1 MLLRMPAVI
10 VLATGGTI
18 ASRHDDSG
26 AAVPAD
32 AGAALVATAGAVPGV
47 DVTVRDVTATDSSA
61 LTLDQLDEIRAA
73 VTDALCDPDV
83 AGVVVTHGTDT
94 MEETSL
100 LVDLAHA
107 DPRPVVFTGAQHPAD
122 SPAADGPANLA
133 EAIAVAADPAYRG
146 LGVLLSFA
154 GNVQTVRGLAKVSTV
169 APQPFAGG
177 LPVAELEG
185 TAPHRLLTKQA
196 PIADVRVDVVASYPG
211 ADGALVDAAVAA
223 GARGIVLAG
232 TGSGNTTVALADA
245 VRRALDAGVVVVVST
260 RIASGPVDAAYGG
273 GGGAADLVATGALLS
288 RRLRPGQAR
297 IVLLALLAAGVGPR
311 WIGAYLGR

>member
-1 MLLRMPAVI
+1 MPEVI

-18 ASRHDDSG
+18 ASRHDDTG

-32 AGAALVATAGAVPGV
+32 GGAALVGAAGDVPGV
-47 DVTVRDVTATDSSA
+47 AVTVRDVTAVDSSA

-73 VTDALCDPDV
+73 VVAALEDPGV

-100 LVDLAHA
+100 LVDLTHA
-107 DPRPVVFTGAQHPAD
+107 DARPVVFTGAQHPAD
-122 SPAADGPANLA
+122 SPASDGPTNLA

-154 GNVQTVRGLAKVSTV
+154 GEVQTVRGIAKVSTT
-169 APQPFAGG
+169 APQPFTGG
-177 LPVAELEG
+177 LPVAQLRG
-185 TAPHRLLTKQA
+185 TAPHRLLAKAA
-196 PIADVRVDVVASYPG
+196 PIAGVRVDIVASYPG
-211 ADGALVDAAVAA
+211 ADGALLDAAVAA

-245 VRRALDAGVVVVVST
+245 VRRAIDAGVVVVIST
-260 RIASGPVDAAYGG
+260 RIAAGEVDAAYGG
-273 GGGAADLVATGALLS
+273 GGGAADLVAAGALLS

-297 IVLLALLAAGVGPR
+297 VVLLALLAAGVAPR

>member
-1 MLLRMPAVI
+1 MPEVI

-18 ASRHDDSG
+18 ASRHDESG

-32 AGAALVATAGAVPGV
+32 DGSALVAAAGAAPDIT
-47 DVTVRDVTATDSSA
+47 VTVRDVTSADSSA
-61 LTLDQLDEIRAA
+61 LTLDQLDAIRAA
-73 VTDALCDPDV
+73 VADALADPAV
-83 AGVVVTHGTDT
+83 TGVVVTHGTDT

-122 SPAADGPANLA
+122 SAAADGPANLA
-133 EAIAVAADPAYRG
+133 AAIAVAADPAHRG

-154 GNVQTVRGLAKVSTV
+154 GEVQTVRGLAKTSTI

-177 LPVAELEG
+177 IPVAELRG
-185 TAPHRLLTKQA
+185 TAPHRLLTRPA
-196 PIADVRVDVVASYPG
+196 PIAGVRVDIVASYPG
-211 ADGALVDAAVAA
+211 ADGALIDAAVAA

-245 VRRALDAGVVVVVST
+245 VRRAIERDVTVVVST

-273 GGGAADLVATGALLS
+273 GGGAADLLVAGAVLS

-297 IVLLALLAAGVGPR
+297 IVLLALLAAGVGR
-311 WIGAYLGR
+311 QWIAAYLGR

>member
-1 MLLRMPAVI
+1 MPDVI

-26 AAVPAD
+26 AAVAAD
-32 AGAALVATAGAVPGV
+32 SGADLLGSAGEVAGV
-47 DVTVRDVTATDSSA
+47 TVTVRDVVRADSSA
-61 LTLDQLDEIRAA
+61 LTLEQLDAIRAA
-73 VTDALCDPDV
+73 VGEALSSPDV

-122 SPAADGPANLA
+122 SPNADGPANLA
-133 EAIAVAADPAYRG
+133 GAIAVAADPAYRG

-154 GNVQTVRGLAKVSTV
+154 GEVQTVRGLAKVSTT
-169 APQPFAGG
+169 APQPFSGG
-177 LPVAELEG
+177 LPVAELAG
-185 TAPHRLLTKQA
+185 SAPHRLLARNA

-211 ADGALVDAAVAA
+211 ADGVLVDAAVAA
-223 GARGIVLAG
+223 DARGIVLVG

-245 VRRALDAGVVVVVST
+245 VRRAIDAGVVVVVST
-260 RIASGPVDAAYGG
+260 RIVAGPVDAAYGG
-273 GGGAADLVATGALLS
+273 GGGAADLVAAGAILS

-297 IVLLALLAAGVGPR
+297 IVLLALLAGGVAPR
-311 WIGAYLGR
+311 WIEAYLGR

>member
-1 MLLRMPAVI
+1 MPEVI

-18 ASRHDDSG
+18 ASRHDASG

-32 AGAALVATAGAVPGV
+32 SGAELVGSAGAVRGIRV
-47 DVTVRDVTATDSSA
+47 SVRDVVSADSSA
-61 LTLDQLDEIRAA
+61 LTLDQLDSIRAA
-73 VTDALCDPDV
+73 VADALASDAV

-100 LVDLAHA
+100 LVDLIHA
-107 DPRPVVFTGAQHPAD
+107 DPRPVVFTGAQHAAD

-154 GNVQTVRGLAKVSTV
+154 GEVQTVRGLAKTSTS
-169 APQPFAGG
+169 APQPFTGG
-177 LPVAELEG
+177 LPVAELG
-185 TAPHRLLTKQA
+185 GSVPHRLLTKA
-196 PIADVRVDVVASYPG
+196 VPIADVRVDIVASYPG
-211 ADGALVDAAVAA
+211 ADGVLLDAAVAA
-223 GARGIVLAG
+223 GAQGIVLVG
-232 TGSGNTTVALADA
+232 TGSGNTTVALADS
-245 VRRALDAGVVVVVST
+245 VRRALADGVVVVVST
-260 RIASGPVDAAYGG
+260 RVASGVVDAAYGG
-273 GGGAADLVATGALLS
+273 GGGAADLVAAGAVLS

-311 WIGAYLGR
+311 WIAAYLGR

>member
-1 MLLRMPAVI
+1 MPEVI

-18 ASRHDDSG
+18 ASRHDDTG

-32 AGAALVATAGAVPGV
+32 AGADLVDSAGGVPGV
-47 DVTVRDVTATDSSA
+47 RVTVRDVTAVDSSA
-61 LTLDQLDEIRAA
+61 LTLDQLDLIRVA
-73 VTDALCDPDV
+73 VADALTSPDV

-100 LVDLAHA
+100 LVDLTHA

-122 SPAADGPANLA
+122 SPVADGPSNLA
-133 EAIAVAADPAYRG
+133 EAIAAAADPAHRG

-154 GNVQTVRGLAKVSTV
+154 GEVQTVRGLAKVSTI
-169 APQPFAGG
+169 APQPFTGG
-177 LPVAELEG
+177 TPVAELRG
-185 TAPHRLLTKQA
+185 TAPHRLLTKHV
-196 PIADVRVDVVASYPG
+196 PIADVRVDIVASYPG
-211 ADGALVDAAVAA
+211 ADGALLDAAVAA
-223 GARGIVLAG
+223 GADGIVLAG

-260 RIASGPVDAAYGG
+260 RIASGTVDAAYGG
-273 GGGAADLVATGALLS
+273 GGGAADLVAAGALLS

-297 IVLLALLAAGVGPR
+297 IVLLALLAAGVGSR